1 MVLMKAGGYDDS
13 KKKISRGLGG
23 VTSLGVWCFA
33 EKEDPTLGKR
43 RDRTCDDSAAGFRS
57 VKT

>member
-13 KKKISRGLGG
+13 KKKSFEGVGG

-33 EKEDPTLGKR
+33 EKEDPTLGGS
-43 RDRTCDDSAAGFRS
+43 RDRTCDDSAAGF
-57 VKT
+57 